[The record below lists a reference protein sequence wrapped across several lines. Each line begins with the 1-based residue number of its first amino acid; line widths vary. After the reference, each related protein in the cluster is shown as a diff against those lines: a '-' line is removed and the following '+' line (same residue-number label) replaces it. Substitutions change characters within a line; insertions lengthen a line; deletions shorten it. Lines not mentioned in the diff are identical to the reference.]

1 MDNSIGK
8 QVFRGTVI
16 IVLVGIVAKITS
28 FILEAVL
35 AAYLGTTFQSDAYY
49 MVSSIQAV
57 IYPMLSVG
65 VWKVFLPLYK
75 DKYARGKIAE
85 ADALSNQ
92 MISFFSIVSF
102 LAVAGLVLMARPVV
116 SIVAPGFEG
125 ETKELCIKLL
135 RISAPKYFF
144 IVAAAIYASMLQ
156 AHGKFFGS
164 QVREIASHLPTI
176 IGALFFYK
184 KFGIEAMAVA
194 LVAGGI
200 IRLLIELPFVN
211 WGYKFHPD
219 LRFKT
224 SEFRI
229 MLKRLPSAL
238 ISEGVGQIN
247 TLVDKVMASALPEG
261 TISGLNY
268 GGKLSSVFGGLLSG
282 AIATAL
288 YPQMIEMIAR
298 KKIHEL
304 ARLVTKIINIFCVLM
319 IPITIA
325 CMLFSRELVTAAF
338 QRGTFAEES
347 TAMTANIFS
356 LYCLGLFFSASNS
369 VVSNIF
375 YSFGDTKR
383 PMFISL
389 INLGINVVL
398 NLCLIQMLGV
408 NGLALATSLSAMIT
422 FFVRIVLVNKFVQLE
437 YKKIVLTF
445 LKVLG
450 ASGVA
455 CLLPRILFWIYPVNP
470 WLILIISAVLGI
482 LIYLG
487 MNKLLRVKEWDEL
500 AEIIK
505 KRFWSLFI
513 E

>member
-1 MDNSIGK
+1 M
-8 QVFRGTVI
+8 
-16 IVLVGIVAKITS
+16 
-28 FILEAVL
+28 
-35 AAYLGTTFQSDAYY
+35 
-49 MVSSIQAV
+49 
-57 IYPMLSVG
+57 
-65 VWKVFLPLYK
+65 
-75 DKYARGKIAE
+75 
-85 ADALSNQ
+85 
-92 MISFFSIVSF
+92 
-102 LAVAGLVLMARPVV
+102 
-116 SIVAPGFEG
+116 
-125 ETKELCIKLL
+125 
-135 RISAPKYFF
+135 
-144 IVAAAIYASMLQ
+144 
-156 AHGKFFGS
+156 
-164 QVREIASHLPTI
+164 
-176 IGALFFYK
+176 
-184 KFGIEAMAVA
+184 
-194 LVAGGI
+194 
-200 IRLLIELPFVN
+200 
-211 WGYKFHPD
+211 
-219 LRFKT
+219 
-224 SEFRI
+224 
-229 MLKRLPSAL
+229 
-238 ISEGVGQIN
+238 
-247 TLVDKVMASALPEG
+247 
-261 TISGLNY
+261 
-268 GGKLSSVFGGLLSG
+268 
-282 AIATAL
+282 
-288 YPQMIEMIAR
+288 
-298 KKIHEL
+298 
-304 ARLVTKIINIFCVLM
+304 
-319 IPITIA
+319 
-325 CMLFSRELVTAAF
+325 TAAF